1 MAATTSYELG
11 RLLVHAEATRAEGL
25 RLLGAAVAIREKFL
39 GADDPATR
47 EARDALNAAQAG
59 AKT

>member
-11 RLLVHAEATRAEGL
+11 RLLVRAEATHAEGV

-39 GADDPATR
+39 GADDPRTK
-47 EARDALNAAQAG
+47 EARDALNAAQGA

>member
-11 RLLVHAEATRAEGL
+11 RLLVRAEATRAEGL

-39 GADDPATR
+39 GADDPATQD
-47 EARDALNAAQAG
+47 ARAVLHAAQG
-59 AKT
+59 ATKI